1 MAQQHVMSERRTSV
15 DEIFDYLNDEI
26 LSLRLLPGDKLSE
39 AEVATRFGVSRQPV
53 RDAFSRLAIKDLI
66 VIRPQ
71 RATVV
76 KRFSAREITK
86 SRFVRSAIEK
96 EVLRRAA
103 TLCTAAHADQ
113 LKAALAEQT
122 RAVTGGKVDT
132 FGKLDYDFH
141 KLICDIANADFAFD
155 VIQAEKSKVDRLCV
169 LGLSKEDRMPELLR
183 DHSAI
188 ADAIIANDAD
198 SAVEWGMKHL
208 SRLDETIES
217 IRKKNANYFEP
228 DE

>member
-1 MAQQHVMSERRTSV
+1 MAQQHQMSERRTSV

-39 AEVATRFGVSRQPV
+39 AEVAASFGVSRQPV

-76 KRFSAREITK
+76 KRFSVREITK

-103 TLCTAAHADQ
+103 ALCNAAHADQ
-113 LKAALAEQT
+113 LDTAIAEQT
-122 RAVTGGKVDT
+122 RCVNGGDYDK
-132 FGKLDYDFH
+132 FGQLDYDFH

-169 LGLSKEDRMPELLR
+169 LGLSKEDRMPELLS
-183 DHSAI
+183 DHSSIAEAI
-188 ADAIIANDAD
+188 KANDPER
-198 SAVEWGMKHL
+198 AVEFGMKHL
-208 SRLDETIES
+208 SRLDETIQS
-217 IRKKNANYFEP
+217 IQKKNANYFEP